1 MYIIYNLFNKEHIYP
16 MKSRLIPLAATVVA
30 TLSLPMFAQMPGA
43 VKQVVGVSTV
53 ENVSNVQS
61 RRYTGQV
68 VAQAEVNVVPRI
80 SGEILKLGF
89 KDGDY
94 VKKGQLLYSI
104 EKTQYEAAVKQAE
117 ANIAECK
124 ARLEYAQNS
133 YDRNQT
139 LYEVNAASKDAMES
153 TKAAVDALK
162 AGLAAAE
169 AGLVTAQENLKY
181 TEITAAIDG
190 LVGVTELT
198 AGNYVTPSSGP
209 LLTII
214 QMKPIRVRFSIS
226 MADFLS
232 GYGSLTAMKQNAKVA
247 LKLSDGSEYSTEG
260 KIEFLNN
267 EANMKTDAVQVY
279 ASFPN
284 TDMKLIPGSTVT
296 VTLSKKTGDAM
307 PAVPPSAIM
316 HDAQESFV
324 YVVGAGN
331 KLERRSVELGD
342 MTKTHQLIK
351 SGLKVGEKVVYQ
363 GTHKVMPGDEIV
375 PAEEQK

>member
-16 MKSRLIPLAATVVA
+16 MKSRLIPLAAAVVA

-284 TDMKLIPGSTVT
+284 ADMKLIPGSTVT
-296 VTLSKKTGDAM
+296 VTLSKKAGDSM

-331 KLERRSVELGD
+331 KLERRTVELGD

-375 PAEEQK
+375 PAEETK

>member
-1 MYIIYNLFNKEHIYP
+1 
-16 MKSRLIPLAATVVA
+16 MKSRLIPLVATAVA
-30 TLSLPMFAQMPGA
+30 TLSLPLFAQMPGA
-43 VKQVVGVSTV
+43 MKQVVGVSTV

-68 VAQAEVNVVPRI
+68 VAQAEVNVVPRV

-94 VKKGQLLYSI
+94 VKKGQMLYSI

-190 LVGVTELT
+190 QAGVTKLT
-198 AGNYVTPSSGP
+198 TGNYVTPSSGP

-214 QMKPIRVRFSIS
+214 QMKPIRVRFSVS

-247 LKLSDGSEYSTEG
+247 LKLADGSEYPTEG
-260 KIEFLNN
+260 QIEFLNN
-267 EANMKTDAVQVY
+267 EANVKTDAVQVY

-284 TDMKLIPGSTVT
+284 ADMKLIPGGTVT
-296 VTLSKKTGDAM
+296 VTLSKKTGDSM

-331 KLERRSVELGD
+331 KLERRTVELGD

-351 SGLKVGEKVVYQ
+351 SGLKTGEKVVYQ
-363 GTHKVMPGDEIV
+363 GTHKVMPGDEII
-375 PAEEQK
+375 PAEEKK